1 MMKAVF
7 QEYLFDNNFQDKLEY
22 RYQVGG
28 LSPQS
33 RHWDFLFQAVEVN
46 FRWLGRKGV
55 CVKE

>member
-46 FRWLGRKGV
+46 FR
-55 CVKE
+55 